1 MSLYL
6 YSERISFLHKLH
18 PVSKIIGLLLSF
30 VAALAFSHPL
40 YILPLA
46 ILVIIP
52 GLRAGAGDGLHRVWP
67 LMIAIGL
74 ASFLLWGVFFPG
86 KTVVYSLA
94 PFCIT
99 REALLYGA
107 GMAIRLNLM
116 LFCGLIFL
124 ASTRIEDF
132 TAGLSVMGIPFSLSF
147 ALSLSFRLVPIF
159 SETTQ
164 TIIQAQRCRGLETES
179 KGLIKRMFAYL
190 PLLVPVFASA
200 LRRTDQLAVAL
211 ESKGFGSKIKRTT
224 YREYL
229 FRGQDVIF
237 LLAMIVISAGSVT
250 IRILGMGAV

>member
-6 YSERISFLHKLH
+6 YSEQRSFFHELH

-52 GLRAGAGDGLHRVWP
+52 GLRAGAGEGLRRVWP

-74 ASFLLWGVFFPG
+74 ASFLLWGLFFPG
-86 KTVVYSLA
+86 KTVVYSPG
-94 PFCIT
+94 PFRIT

-107 GMAIRLNLM
+107 GMAVRLNLM

-132 TAGLSVMGIPFSLSF
+132 TAGLSIMGIPFSLSF

-159 SETTQ
+159 SETAQ
-164 TIIQAQRCRGLETES
+164 TIIQAQRCRGLEVES
-179 KGLIKRMFAYL
+179 KGPIKRLFAYL
-190 PLLVPVFASA
+190 PLLVPIFASA

-211 ESKGFGSKIKRTT
+211 ESKGFGSKAERTT

-229 FRGQDVIF
+229 FRVQDVIF
-237 LLAMIVISAGSVT
+237 LVMMTVVSAGSVV
-250 IRILGMGAV
+250 IRLFGQGAV